1 VSENKHGGVRAG
13 QGRKGGFT
21 HLTVTK
27 QRMRASRLM
36 YLLYRTAVG
45 EHEMTPAQI
54 TAATVYLRK
63 VVPDLKQVDHTGE
76 ISHRHVSELS
86 DAELIAIATG
96 RGAGIA
102 LEAGGEAIAP
112 EIH

>member
-1 VSENKHGGVRAG
+1 
-13 QGRKGGFT
+13 
-21 HLTVTK
+21 
-27 QRMRASRLM
+27 
-36 YLLYRTAVG
+36 
-45 EHEMTPAQI
+45 
-54 TAATVYLRK
+54 